1 MGFVWLVVVSLYV
14 LVACMLFY
22 VCFLSMRWFVV
33 VWQLFKCCVR
43 RCCCA
48 ARVLFRLCSWQC
60 VLLLLLRVCVVSVS
74 AYIEFLLWVLIC
86 VAFVCFSVSRSCF
99 VLVCLHAFVAMMCFV
114 AVCFAVI

>member
-1 MGFVWLVVVSLYV
+1 MFCVGFVWLVVVSLYV

-60 VLLLLLRVCVVSVS
+60 VLLLLLRVCCFLAVSVFCVFLFCVCSVVVSV
-74 AYIEFLLWVLIC
+74 Y
-86 VAFVCFSVSRSCF
+86 
-99 VLVCLHAFVAMMCFV
+99 VLVAWLLLFLMCELKLFV
-114 AVCFAVI
+114 